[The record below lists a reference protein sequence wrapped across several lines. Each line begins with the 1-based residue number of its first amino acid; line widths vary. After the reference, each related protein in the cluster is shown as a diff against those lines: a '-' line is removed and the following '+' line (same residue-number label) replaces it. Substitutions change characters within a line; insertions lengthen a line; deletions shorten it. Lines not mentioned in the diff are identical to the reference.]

1 MYQTIKQ
8 FSRSENLPAMSVRKL
23 CRSGELPAIV
33 LGGAYQIDVEAA
45 REWLKSRQKQPIA
58 PTGKITR
65 RERIPFLEAVK
76 REREAV
82 LKGRE
87 A

>member
-1 MYQTIKQ
+1 MYQTIRQ
-8 FSRSENLPAMSVRKL
+8 FSQAENLPEMSVRKL
-23 CRSGELPAIV
+23 CRSGEFPAIV

-45 REWLKSRQKQPIA
+45 REWLKSRQKQPDA
-58 PTGKITR
+58 PAGKITR
-65 RERIPFLEAVK
+65 GKKIPFLEAVK

>member
-1 MYQTIKQ
+1 MYQTIRQ
-8 FSRSENLPAMSVRKL
+8 FSQSENLPAMSVRKL
-23 CRSGELPAIV
+23 CRSGELPALV

-45 REWLKSRQKQPIA
+45 RGWLKSHQKAPVI

-76 REREAV
+76 RDRETV
-82 LKGRE
+82 LKGKE